1 MCSSDLRLFLFNEAT
16 IPTELRA
23 QRHINK
29 SRIPEIARYIVDN
42 PKNYIFSALTA
53 SIDGN
58 VNFKPLRLNGKAI
71 GSITIERMN
80 HYKFEN
86 SEPLKL
92 EKLSIALGKAFEWSN
107 DFKLIENA
115 AIHDGLTS
123 LLNHNAFLNRLD
135 QEIDRC
141 SRFQTSLGL
150 IMLDL
155 DKFKKIN
162 DTYGHL
168 YGDYILKE
176 VGKIIKENVR
186 TIDVVGRF
194 GGEEFSVIL
203 VNTNVR
209 DCIPLAKRIVEG
221 INRKTFIFDGIA
233 TNLTISAGMSGYPSM
248 SKESKELIKMA
259 DDAMYQTKKKG
270 GNDVTIFQS

>member
-1 MCSSDLRLFLFNEAT
+1 MILPFKNVRPNTLTSCFPSSSG
-16 IPTELRA
+16 
-23 QRHINK
+23 INVWL
-29 SRIPEIARYIVDN
+29 IIFTVDN
-42 PKNYIFSALTA
+42 KNNKLDNNIHIKDKIFPIFS
-53 SIDGN
+53 SPI
-58 VNFKPLRLNGKAI
+58 RLNGKAI

-86 SEPLKL
+86 SESLKL

-176 VGKIIKENVR
+176 VGKIIKENVG
-186 TIDVVGRF
+186 IFGRNNYPPRNF
-194 GGEEFSVIL
+194 G
-203 VNTNVR
+203 
-209 DCIPLAKRIVEG
+209 
-221 INRKTFIFDGIA
+221 
-233 TNLTISAGMSGYPSM
+233 
-248 SKESKELIKMA
+248 
-259 DDAMYQTKKKG
+259 
-270 GNDVTIFQS
+270 